1 MQNGVSTSRTT
12 TIFLNGNRERP
23 LNVFCDMETDGGG
36 WLVGGGQKP
45 TNGVCTRRDC
55 QARSHRLTVPPPTSQ
70 VFQRRM
76 DGKTDFWR
84 DWEDY
89 AHGFGNISGEFWL
102 GECLTGIERPGKDLG
117 LCGLTLPMSTK
128 LPTHRQ

>member
-1 MQNGVSTSRTT
+1 
-12 TIFLNGNRERP
+12 
-23 LNVFCDMETDGGG
+23 
-36 WLVGGGQKP
+36 
-45 TNGVCTRRDC
+45 
-55 QARSHRLTVPPPTSQ
+55 
-70 VFQRRM
+70 M